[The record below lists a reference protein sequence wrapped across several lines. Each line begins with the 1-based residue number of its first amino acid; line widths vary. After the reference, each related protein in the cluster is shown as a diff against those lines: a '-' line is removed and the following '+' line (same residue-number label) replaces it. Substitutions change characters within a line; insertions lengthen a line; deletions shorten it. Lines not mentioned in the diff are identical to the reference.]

1 MKTTLRQL
9 ASTSLIVMIAAGTI
23 AAKSVSPKFDG
34 SYAGALTPNAA
45 LSTGQCAAIASW
57 GVTIAKGQ
65 LQGTAPTG
73 KGSAN
78 AIITEEG
85 FVTGRVVMNGKSY
98 PLEGRIADGTLM
110 AGLIAGDCTWVIK
123 LEKKA

>member
-57 GVTIAKGQ
+57 
-65 LQGTAPTG
+65 
-73 KGSAN
+73 
-78 AIITEEG
+78 
-85 FVTGRVVMNGKSY
+85 
-98 PLEGRIADGTLM
+98 
-110 AGLIAGDCTWVIK
+110 VISV
-123 LEKKA
+123 